1 MTSLFLAATDFSEN
15 ARHAAYRA
23 AILARENGA
32 RLLLLHVVNLR
43 LLTAAKRVLGIAVD
57 IDERLVSRAEAEL
70 AAVIEQIEDDTGVVA
85 AGRVAVGDVVDEIAG
100 AGEEAALVVLG
111 AHGST
116 GLGDLLLGSTA
127 ERVLR
132 RVTRPVLV
140 VKKPAQGTYRR
151 ALAPVAFGPY
161 SANALQS
168 LLALT
173 PETDVIVFHA
183 FSVPYEASLQLAGLT
198 QDEVERY
205 RQGAR
210 AEALSRLQQLIG
222 TLGAAGSRFRRKV
235 EHGNAAHLI
244 LAQADEDSSDLI
256 VIGRQGDSVLQEV
269 LLGSVTRHILSGAG
283 CDVLVVGAEPIELST
298 TAD

>member
-32 RLLLLHVVNLR
+32 RLLLLHVVNFR
-43 LLTAAKRVLGIAVD
+43 LLTAAKRMLGIAVD
-57 IDERLVSRAEAEL
+57 IDERLVARAEAEM
-70 AAVIEQIEDDTGVVA
+70 AAVIEQIAEDTGVRA
-85 AGRVAVGDVVDEIAG
+85 AGRVAVGDAIDEIAS
-100 AGEEAALVVLG
+100 AGEEAVLVVLG
-111 AHGST
+111 ATGST
-116 GLGDLLLGSTA
+116 GLGDLVLGSTA

-140 VKKPAQGTYRR
+140 VKKPAQDTYRR
-151 ALAPVAFGPY
+151 ALVPVAFGPY
-161 SANALQS
+161 SANALHS

-173 PETDVIVFHA
+173 PETDVTVLHA

-198 QDEVERY
+198 QDEIERY
-205 RQGAR
+205 RQDAR
-210 AEALSRLQQLIG
+210 AEALSRLQQLIA

-235 EHGNAAHLI
+235 EYGHAAHLI
-244 LAQADEDSSDLI
+244 LAQADEDRSDLI
-256 VIGRQGDSVLQEV
+256 VIGRQGESVVQEV

-283 CDVLVVGAEPIELST
+283 CDVLVVGAEPIEQPT